1 MAARIK
7 LLGKP
12 AILDGDGRIQG
23 VHGHQAWALLA
34 RVILARQPLDR
45 RTLATELFSESVDPL
60 GSLRWCL
67 ASLRKALNSSDCLVG
82 DPIELRLPHEVDVW
96 LLERDALDAEHME
109 PLLSGIDPQ
118 CSPEFSTW
126 LLVERARIAGV
137 IDGRIRR
144 ETMRALA
151 VQDYERAIGLAEL
164 AVSRDVYN
172 EAAQVLLV
180 KGLALAGR
188 SEAALQHV
196 EAIER
201 LFVDELGAAP
211 SRALR
216 SAARLS
222 VGSPPGGVSAAAH
235 VKSLIRSG
243 AAALTAGAPDAGIE
257 NLRQAVSHAEKTS
270 DKHLFA
276 SAMLELGKSLVHAI
290 KGFDDEG
297 AVLLRQC
304 TEVAVSQGYGAIA
317 AAGFKELGYAE
328 ARAGR
333 RPLADQYLQTA
344 LRFAEDADA
353 LAGVHAI
360 MGFNLVDW
368 GKVDCGLEHYA
379 LSLEH
384 ARENANRRGEIWAL
398 GIGAWGQLAAGD
410 LDSAEAWLKGCLRL
424 VDEVNWVAFRP
435 WPIALMAET
444 RLRREAKPV
453 DLYAPLEE
461 AYALSC
467 QLGDTCWE
475 AATARSLGLAFS
487 ADGDLAVA
495 ARWLDEAHRHCI
507 RETDIF
513 VGLQVE
519 IIANRVEA
527 NRRLGRTDVA
537 QSLSREW
544 VALAARAHMDGHVER
559 AAAFLTK
566 AAPA

>member
-1 MAARIK
+1 MAGQIK

-12 AILDGDGRIQG
+12 AIFDADGHSQAVR
-23 VHGHQAWALLA
+23 GHQAWALLA
-34 RVILARQPLDR
+34 RVVLARQPLER
-45 RTLATELFSESVDPL
+45 RTLAAELFAESVDPL

-96 LLERDALDAEHME
+96 LLERDALDAEQME

-137 IDGRIRR
+137 MDGRIRR

-151 VQDYERAIGLAEL
+151 VQDYDRAIRLAEL

-188 SEAALQHV
+188 SKAAIKHV
-196 EAIER
+196 EAIEH
-201 LFVDELGAAP
+201 LFINELGAAP
-211 SRALR
+211 SPALR

-222 VGSPPGGVSAAAH
+222 VASPPGGVSAEAH

-243 AAALTAGAPDAGIE
+243 AAALIAGATDAGIE
-257 NLRQAVSHAEKTS
+257 SLRQAVGQAEKTG
-270 DKHLFA
+270 DKHLIS
-276 SAMLELGKSLVHAI
+276 SAMLELGRSLVHAI

-297 AVLLRQC
+297 SVLLRQC
-304 TEVAVSQGYGAIA
+304 TEVAVSQGYGSIA

-344 LRFAEDADA
+344 LGFAEDADA

-360 MGFNLVDW
+360 IGFNLVDW
-368 GKVDCGLEHYA
+368 GNVGRGLEHYA
-379 LSLEH
+379 ISLEH
-384 ARENANRRGEIWAL
+384 ARGNGNRRGEIWAL

-410 LDSAEAWLKGCLRL
+410 LDNAEAWLRGCLRL

-435 WPIALMAET
+435 WPIALLAEA
-444 RLRREAKPV
+444 RLRRQASSADV
-453 DLYAPLEE
+453 YAPLEE

-487 ADGDLAVA
+487 ADGNFA
-495 ARWLDEAHRHCI
+495 AAAQWLDEAHRRCI
-507 RETDIF
+507 RETDIY

-519 IIANRVEA
+519 IVANRVEA
-527 NRRLGRTDVA
+527 YRRLGRADVA

-544 VALAARAHMDGHVER
+544 VALAARGHMNSHVER
-559 AAAFLTK
+559 AAAFLTNG
-566 AAPA
+566 APV

>member
-1 MAARIK
+1 MAGRIK

-12 AILDGDGRIQG
+12 AILDGDGRSQA
-23 VHGHQAWALLA
+23 VRGHQAWALLA
-34 RVILARQPLDR
+34 RVVLARQPLDR
-45 RTLATELFSESVDPL
+45 RTLAAELFSESVDPL

-82 DPIELRLPHEVDVW
+82 DPIESRLPHEVDVL
-96 LLERDALDAEHME
+96 LLERDSLDAEYME

-137 IDGRIRR
+137 IDGRVRR

-151 VQDYERAIGLAEL
+151 IQDYDRAIRLAEL

-180 KGLALAGR
+180 KGLALAGKA
-188 SEAALQHV
+188 EAASKHV

-201 LFVDELGAAP
+201 LFIDELGAAP

-222 VGSPPGGVSAAAH
+222 VVSPPGGVSAAAH

-243 AAALTAGAPDAGIE
+243 EAALIAGAPDAGIE
-257 NLRQAVSHAEKTS
+257 NLRQAVSQAERTG
-270 DKHLFA
+270 DKYLFS
-276 SAMLELGKSLVHAI
+276 SAMLELGKSLIHAI

-297 AVLLRQC
+297 AILLRQC
-304 TEVAVSQGYGAIA
+304 TEIAVSQGYGPIA

-344 LRFAEDADA
+344 LGFAEDADA

-368 GKVDCGLEHYA
+368 GKVGSGLEHYGI
-379 LSLEH
+379 SLEH
-384 ARENANRRGEIWAL
+384 ARKNGNRRGEIWTL

-410 LDSAEAWLKGCLRL
+410 LDNAEAWLRACVRL
-424 VDEVNWVAFRP
+424 VDEVNWLAFRP
-435 WPIALMAET
+435 WPIALLAET
-444 RLRREAKPV
+444 RLRRQAAST

-461 AYALSC
+461 AYALSR

-487 ADGDLAVA
+487 AAGNLAIA
-495 ARWLDEAHRHCI
+495 AQWLDEAHRHCV

-544 VALAARAHMDGHVER
+544 VALAARAHMDAHVER

-566 AAPA
+566 GASS